1 MTLTAERLVD
11 LEQIRDLAIRFS
23 QGLDREDADL
33 LRSVFWPD
41 ATDDHGWLFQGNAWE
56 FAEMVLTRRER
67 VRPTLHVVSNHRITF
82 QSDDHAE
89 GEVYGTGYQ
98 FRHALATPSVRVVL
112 GRYLDR
118 YERRN
123 GEWRISSRQYQLE
136 GTYTES
142 GREPSSP
149 SGGSAG

>member
-1 MTLTAERLVD
+1 MTSTADRLAD
-11 LEQIRDLAIRFS
+11 LEVIRDLAIRFS

-56 FAEMVLTRRER
+56 FVDKVLPRRER
-67 VRPTLHVVSNHRITF
+67 VRPTLHVVSNHRVEF
-82 QSDDHAE
+82 ESDDVAS

-98 FRHALATPSVRVVL
+98 FRHALPTPSTRLVI

-118 YERRN
+118 YERRA
-123 GEWRISSRQYQLE
+123 GDWRIAHRQYLLE
-136 GTYTES
+136 GTVTVPPAEQD
-142 GREPSSP
+142 EP
-149 SGGSAG
+149 